1 MRKVAKKQNENG
13 KQKVKEKLLIAIP
26 MSRQYLEILIGI
38 IPNMLRTD
46 LIIVLM
52 IAIVLI
58 YFRE

>member
-1 MRKVAKKQNENG
+1 MRNVAKKQNDNG
-13 KQKVKEKLLIAIP
+13 KQRVKEKLLIAIP
-26 MSRQYLEILIGI
+26 ISKDYLEPLIGI